1 MEIEKLR
8 EKFKD
13 DLVGRWVSELGTFSN
28 IMDEEWLF
36 YSNGSGVIIS
46 SSTANGDEIEEFIWR
61 KKSLLC
67 IEISYSEAF
76 EHECVWLETKYDFCK
91 IQTDRGVVT
100 VLVQM
105 DEVTG
110 EFKNG
115 FGLMETPLIYAG
127 EV

>member
-13 DLVGRWVSELGTFSN
+13 DLVGRWVSELGTFSKL
-28 IMDEEWLF
+28 MDEEWRF

-46 SSTANGDEIEEFIWR
+46 SSAASGDEIEEFIWR

-91 IQTDRGVVT
+91 IQTDSGVVT
-100 VLVQM
+100 VLVQL

-127 EV
+127 EI